1 VRVMSPDTGEARP
14 SARRRGRIPFRYWV
28 IIVLA
33 ALAAIFIVQ
42 NTGRHQ
48 VHLLWVS
55 VESRTWLMLTVIFVA
70 GVLVGLLMRRRRR

>member
-1 VRVMSPDTGEARP
+1 MSSNTGEAGP
-14 SARRRGRIPFRYWV
+14 SARRSGRIPFRYWV
-28 IIVLA
+28 VFVLA

-48 VHLLWVS
+48 VHLLWVT

-70 GVLVGLLMRRRRR
+70 GVLVGLLLRRRRR